1 MEIKT
6 TRVYQVN
13 NILVVA
19 KNEIEAAKIYN
30 ENFKDTY
37 KNIIENIRLILP
49 ENGMCSVAL
58 FSLKNI
64 LFEEEDN
71 QKEDNKDYKNDFK
84 TCTSL
89 KESPIIPKDI
99 LEKNRISIEEMIEV
113 YKKIEKDRIEDNLN
127 FIQKF
132 LRKVF
137 KIK

>member
-37 KNIIENIRLILP
+37 ENIIKNIRLILP

-58 FSLKNI
+58 FSLENI
-64 LFEEEDN
+64 LFKEDN
-71 QKEDNKDYKNDFK
+71 QKEDNKDYENDFK
-84 TCTSL
+84 ICTSL
-89 KESPIIPKDI
+89 KECPIIPKDV
-99 LEKNRISIEEMIEV
+99 LEKNSVSKKEIIEV

-127 FIQKF
+127 FVQKI